1 MTDTD
6 FFDYATIL
14 LRIDKLNKQIH
25 NNIMEKRYE
34 DNLPL
39 TQELLVESRRLHLWH
54 IQQLESDEHRRTA
67 GSMA

>member
-1 MTDTD
+1 VTDTE

-25 NNIMEKRYE
+25 DNIVEKRYE

-39 TQELLVESRRLHLWH
+39 TRELLVESRRLYLWH
-54 IQQLESDEHRRTA
+54 IQQLESDGHRRTA
-67 GSMA
+67 RSMA